1 VFRYKGQE
9 VEPQKVAKELSV
21 QAVLEGRVVQHGN
34 DLTISLSL
42 VDGSSGNQIWGE
54 QYDRKMSQVVTLQ
67 SEIARD
73 VSQKLQVRLSGDEQR
88 KLGKDYT
95 ASPQAYELY
104 MRGRVHVFKL
114 VPPEVEQGIA
124 DFQHAIALDP
134 NYALAYVGL
143 SEGNRSLALGS
154 EFDASE
160 YLPRAKE
167 AAQKALMLDDSLAEA
182 HTAWATTVFWYDRN
196 WAEAE
201 THYKRALELNPKTID
216 AHLFYAHLL
225 SNTGRPDEA
234 IAEIKRAREL
244 DPANPFVSSL
254 EGQFLVH
261 AGRSD
266 EALIT
271 LKETIA
277 LAPGFWFP
285 HVFAASAYTEKGMYA
300 EAIVEAHRAEELSKW
315 QTVSL
320 AYEGIAL
327 AKWGKHAEAQAVL
340 DKLFKLSHE
349 QGRWVP
355 PMHFAALYNALGNTD
370 EVITWLNKAIEQHDP
385 KLAFLKVAPGWEN
398 LRTDRRFQDIMKRV
412 GF

>member
-1 VFRYKGQE
+1 MQ
-9 VEPQKVAKELSV
+9 
-21 QAVLEGRVVQHGN
+21 
-34 DLTISLSL
+34 
-42 VDGSSGNQIWGE
+42 
-54 QYDRKMSQVVTLQ
+54 
-67 SEIARD
+67 
-73 VSQKLQVRLSGDEQR
+73 
-88 KLGKDYT
+88 
-95 ASPQAYELY
+95 
-104 MRGRVHVFKL
+104 
-114 VPPEVEQGIA
+114 
-124 DFQHAIALDP
+124 
-134 NYALAYVGL
+134 
-143 SEGNRSLALGS
+143 
-154 EFDASE
+154 SE

-327 AKWGKHAEAQAVL
+327 AKWGKRAEAQAVL